1 MTSQGNGNTIA
12 GNTNVARIFD
22 VSSDA
27 TQFNLNDVTLSGG
40 GSLSLNGGAIRA
52 GSGTD
57 IQIIDSVLTVNRG
70 SNGGAIFTN
79 GMITLNNS
87 EVIGNVTTA
96 DGGGI
101 QAGTVIVTDSTVS
114 GNTAG
119 ADGGGIN
126 AVTATLTN
134 STVSGNSILQ
144 RYERSPRGGGINAVT
159 VTLTNSTVSGNLRS
173 LGFVNACEN

>member
-1 MTSQGNGNTIA
+1 
-12 GNTNVARIFD
+12 
-22 VSSDA
+22 
-27 TQFNLNDVTLSGG
+27 
-40 GSLSLNGGAIRA
+40 
-52 GSGTD
+52 
-57 IQIIDSVLTVNRG
+57 
-70 SNGGAIFTN
+70 
-79 GMITLNNS
+79 MITLNNS

-126 AVTATLTN
+126 AVT
-134 STVSGNSILQ
+134 
-144 RYERSPRGGGINAVT
+144 

>member
-57 IQIIDSVLTVNRG
+57 IQIIDSVLTGNRG

-101 QAGTVIVTDSTVS
+101 QAGAVIV
-114 GNTAG
+114 
-119 ADGGGIN
+119 
-126 AVTATLTN
+126 TN

>member
-57 IQIIDSVLTVNRG
+57 IQIIDSVLTGNRG

-101 QAGTVIVTDSTVS
+101 QAGTVIV
-114 GNTAG
+114 
-119 ADGGGIN
+119 
-126 AVTATLTN
+126 TN

>member
-1 MTSQGNGNTIA
+1 VTSQGNGNTIA

-57 IQIIDSVLTVNRG
+57 IQIIDSVLTGNRG

-101 QAGTVIVTDSTVS
+101 QAGTVIV
-114 GNTAG
+114 
-119 ADGGGIN
+119 
-126 AVTATLTN
+126 TN